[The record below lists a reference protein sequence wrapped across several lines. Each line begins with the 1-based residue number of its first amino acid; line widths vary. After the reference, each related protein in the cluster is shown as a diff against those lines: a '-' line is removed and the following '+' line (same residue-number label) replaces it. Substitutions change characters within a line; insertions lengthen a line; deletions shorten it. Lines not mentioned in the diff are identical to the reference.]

1 MRRREK
7 NRKFIVIILCGSCGM
22 VLQFVIVYLK
32 TSYSELCWGR
42 GMDIKVILST
52 FQVLFGVPGCIH

>member
-1 MRRREK
+1 
-7 NRKFIVIILCGSCGM
+7 M

-32 TSYSELCWGR
+32 TSYTELCWGR

-52 FQVLFGVPGCIH
+52 FQVLFGVPGCIHEYFCIFKIEQ